1 MIATFHKQAIVA
13 LTAFMELP
21 RHGRSH
27 TSYFWAHLTSFVMHA
42 KVPLGLEAP
51 LHFALNW
58 SSAISG
64 QHSQAKRQKS
74 TVCVHSCSEV
84 KVEVVRWSVDRT
96 AIVISR

>member
-27 TSYFWAHLTSFVMHA
+27 TSYFWAHLTSFAMHA

-51 LHFALNW
+51 LHFALN
-58 SSAISG
+58 
-64 QHSQAKRQKS
+64 
-74 TVCVHSCSEV
+74 
-84 KVEVVRWSVDRT
+84 
-96 AIVISR
+96 